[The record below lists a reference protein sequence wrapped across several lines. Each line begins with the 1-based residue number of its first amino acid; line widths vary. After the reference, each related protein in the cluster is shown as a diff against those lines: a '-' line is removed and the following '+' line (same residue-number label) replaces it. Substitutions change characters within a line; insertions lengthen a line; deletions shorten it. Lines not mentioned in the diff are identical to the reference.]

1 MNSSP
6 LFLLYSECFPLC
18 QLLLRLV
25 YKRCLM
31 PIKQSAKQIELWV
44 KKEKKRGRS
53 EARITVRS
61 VLGVAGLMTFSAAA
75 VKTQC
80 L

>member
-18 QLLLRLV
+18 QLLLWLV
-25 YKRCLM
+25 YKLCLM

-44 KKEKKRGRS
+44 KKKKEGEV
-53 EARITVRS
+53 EARTAVSS
-61 VLGVAGLMTFSAAA
+61 VPGVASLMTFSAAA
-75 VKTQC
+75 VKI
-80 L
+80 